1 MKTVCLVAIL
11 TVSMVWM
18 SMGELSAEIKTMCPE
33 CEREAGAFV
42 TAYKHFWTEKGETD
56 TGSPASKKANEAKKT
71 LFRCLRYYGYSGG
84 DADGIIEK
92 LFENAK
98 GEVKGDR

>member
-1 MKTVCLVAIL
+1 
-11 TVSMVWM
+11 MVWM

-71 LFRCLRYYGYSGG
+71 LLDVSGITDIPVEMLTELLRNCSKTQR
-84 DADGIIEK
+84 EK
-92 LFENAK
+92 
-98 GEVKGDR
+98 